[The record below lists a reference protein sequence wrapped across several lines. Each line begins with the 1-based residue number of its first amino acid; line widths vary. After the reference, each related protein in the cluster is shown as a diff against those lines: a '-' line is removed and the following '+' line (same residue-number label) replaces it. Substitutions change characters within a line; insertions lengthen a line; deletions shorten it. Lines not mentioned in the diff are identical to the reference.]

1 MSKLSSLR
9 RTLASWR
16 LAPLACGALLALA
29 GCGGGGSS
37 GDAPIQSGVFSDS
50 AVAGLSYTTS
60 SGLSGVTDQ
69 EGRFQF
75 REGDKVTFK
84 LAGVTIGEATGA
96 TLLTP
101 AHITEEG
108 EEGNRFTNLLILLQT
123 LDTDGDPSN
132 GIGLPANV
140 DGIRLARVVERLDLP
155 PADFSNP
162 YPDDD
167 DIVSGFGDLAELD
180 PDNQIVSPETA
191 RKHFDDSQA
200 TLNPFF
206 GEAAGVWVGANSA
219 GNGKVLLRLGASG
232 RYALLVAAPA
242 DESGQSGI
250 EGGTL
255 TRDATTGVV
264 KVSEIKV
271 DTNGQWGLSHPQA
284 GESLT
289 FNLTQDAEDQDDPDR
304 LVITVKRAGH
314 DDVTLTLKRV
324 PQPSSRHVLGAWS
337 TSPEGKAGE
346 RMVVFLPEVDG
357 SQRYILVDPTGDS
370 ECATA
375 GVEVA
380 EYFFGKG
387 YLSLEGEAPL
397 RDSTGCGG
405 LWDTTHPDAP
415 LGYDVQFDEDGN
427 TLTLTPDG
435 ADEPTVTLYRI
446 KPFPPV
452 AVGQD

>member
-9 RTLASWR
+9 RTLFSWR

-37 GDAPIQSGVFSDS
+37 GDAPIQSGVFTDS

-101 AHITEEG
+101 AHISEEG

-140 DGIRLARVVERLDLP
+140 DGIRLARVVERLDLD

-162 YPDDD
+162 YPNDD

-180 PDNQIVSPETA
+180 PDNQIVSPEDA

-200 TLNPFF
+200 VLNPFF
-206 GEAAGVWVGANSA
+206 GDAAGVWVGSNPEDT
-219 GNGKVLLRLGASG
+219 GKVLLRLGASG
-232 RYALLVAAPA
+232 RYSLLEAAPA

-271 DTNGQWGLSHPQA
+271 DTNGQWGLSHPEA
-284 GESLT
+284 GESVAMTLAQDT
-289 FNLTQDAEDQDDPDR
+289 DDEFNPDR
-304 LVITVKRAGH
+304 LVVTIKRTGRE
-314 DDVTLTLKRV
+314 DVIVTLKRV
-324 PQPSSRHVLGAWS
+324 PQPSSSSVLGAWS

-357 SQRYILVDPTGDS
+357 SQRYILVDPKSDS

-380 EYFFGKG
+380 EYFLSKG

-405 LWDTTHPDAP
+405 LWDTTNLGAP

-435 ADEPTVTLYRI
+435 ADEPTMFLYRI
-446 KPFPPV
+446 KPLPH
-452 AVGQD
+452 AVVG

>member
-37 GDAPIQSGVFSDS
+37 GDAPIQSGVFTDS

-75 REGDKVTFK
+75 REGDKVIFK

-96 TLLTP
+96 TILTP
-101 AHITEEG
+101 AHISEEG

-123 LDTDGDPSN
+123 LDSDGDPSN

-140 DGIRLARVVERLDLP
+140 DGIRLARVVERLDLD
-155 PADFSNP
+155 PADFINP
-162 YPDDD
+162 SPDDD
-167 DIVSGFGDLAELD
+167 DIVSGFGDLEELARD
-180 PDNQIVSPETA
+180 HEREIVAPEDA

-206 GEAAGVWVGANSA
+206 GEAAGVWVGANPEDT
-219 GNGKVLLRLGASG
+219 GKVLLRLGASG
-232 RYALLVAAPA
+232 RYSLLEAAPA

-271 DTNGQWGLSHPQA
+271 DTNGQWGLSHPEA
-284 GESLT
+284 GESVAMTLA
-289 FNLTQDAEDQDDPDR
+289 QDADDEVNPDR
-304 LVITVKRAGH
+304 LVVTIKHTGRE
-314 DDVTLTLKRV
+314 DVVVTLKRV
-324 PQPSSRHVLGAWS
+324 PQPSSSSVLGAWS

-357 SQRYILVDPTGDS
+357 SQRYILVDPKGDS

-380 EYFFGKG
+380 EYYAGKG
-387 YLSLEGEAPL
+387 DLVLEGDAPL

-405 LWDTTHPDAP
+405 LWDTTNPNAP
-415 LGYDVQFDEDGN
+415 LSYGVEFERDGN
-427 TLTLTPDG
+427 TLNLMAEG
-435 ADEPTVTLYRI
+435 VEEPALVLYRI
-446 KPFPPV
+446 KPFPQ
-452 AVGQD
+452 AVIE